1 VVLIIGAVASSF
13 SWLLVMFEEP
23 SAFNRIVYPLMMVIC
38 AALAV
43 VLWWRGERA
52 LWFVGLVGYTGPS
65 FFLLTKAWH
74 ALYLDYESSGA
85 LAELP
90 EISSWA
96 SVLIFA
102 AFLVFGFRVGL
113 VASLLFYVSLLGFTL
128 LHAALKLLLAGEG
141 VYTVRAL
148 AQLYLSNTVI
158 TVLLFRLTRL
168 AENYVE
174 TRVFSEAMKRLANA
188 DFLTGIANR
197 RRLYELLR
205 NEGEEAIHYHRPL
218 SVVVFD
224 LDGFKK
230 INDGK
235 ATISGIVCSGGSF
248 LGRSSPPQGGSV
260 EQMGG
265 EKFLVLAPETNLQ
278 QAKPSAIRLKQVIED
293 RRFGEVGKVTASFG
307 VTTYRDRATP

>member
-1 VVLIIGAVASSF
+1 
-13 SWLLVMFEEP
+13 MFEEP

-52 LWFVGLVGYTGPS
+52 LRFVGLVGYTGPS

-74 ALYLDYESSGA
+74 ALYLDYEPSGA

-90 EISSWA
+90 KISSWA

-128 LHAALKLLLAGEG
+128 LHAALELLAGEG

-158 TVLLFRLTRL
+158 TVLLFGLTRL

-174 TRVFSEAMKRLANA
+174 TRVFRKR
-188 DFLTGIANR
+188 
-197 RRLYELLR
+197 
-205 NEGEEAIHYHRPL
+205 
-218 SVVVFD
+218 
-224 LDGFKK
+224 
-230 INDGK
+230 
-235 ATISGIVCSGGSF
+235 
-248 LGRSSPPQGGSV
+248 
-260 EQMGG
+260 
-265 EKFLVLAPETNLQ
+265 
-278 QAKPSAIRLKQVIED
+278 
-293 RRFGEVGKVTASFG
+293 
-307 VTTYRDRATP
+307 